1 MKTWDYLKEYNNHR
15 TDILRIIDTVFKSGN
30 LILGPS
36 VKEFEENF
44 AQYLNVKFAI
54 GVNSG
59 TDALLIALKTLGI
72 GYGDEVITVANTAVP
87 TISAIVTAGATPRF
101 VDIEPETYLMNP
113 DLIESTITDNTKCIL
128 PVDLYGQCANITSI
142 KSIANRYGLR
152 VLQDCAQSTGATHY
166 NQLSGSLSEISAFS
180 FYPTKNL
187 GAYGDG
193 GMVIIPE
200 NQLLAERARKLRTYG
215 MTDKYYSEYHGYN
228 SRLDS
233 IQAAILNYKLTF
245 LPEHLAKRKILAS
258 NYTQNLS
265 DLDLVLPLEAEGNEH
280 SYHLYVVR
288 HPQRDKIIQQLGE
301 KNINL
306 KINYPHPIHL
316 MPAYNH
322 LGYKV
327 GDLPVTEKISKEIF
341 SLPMYPTMSEQEQ
354 NIICK
359 SLREVIFQD

>member
-1 MKTWDYLKEYNNHR
+1 MKPWDYLKEYNNHR
-15 TDILRIIDTVFKSGN
+15 TDMLRIIDAVFKSGD

-101 VDIEPETYLMNP
+101 VDIDPETYLMNP

-142 KSIANRYGLR
+142 KSIANRYG
-152 VLQDCAQSTGATHY
+152 
-166 NQLSGSLSEISAFS
+166 
-180 FYPTKNL
+180 
-187 GAYGDG
+187 
-193 GMVIIPE
+193 
-200 NQLLAERARKLRTYG
+200 
-215 MTDKYYSEYHGYN
+215 
-228 SRLDS
+228 
-233 IQAAILNYKLTF
+233 
-245 LPEHLAKRKILAS
+245 KILAS

-288 HPQRDKIIQQLGE
+288 HPQRDKIIHQLGE

-306 KINYPHPIHL
+306 KINYPHPILL

-359 SLREVIFQD
+359 SLREVIFRD

>member
-1 MKTWDYLKEYNNHR
+1 
-15 TDILRIIDTVFKSGN
+15 
-30 LILGPS
+30 
-36 VKEFEENF
+36 
-44 AQYLNVKFAI
+44 
-54 GVNSG
+54 
-59 TDALLIALKTLGI
+59 
-72 GYGDEVITVANTAVP
+72 
-87 TISAIVTAGATPRF
+87 
-101 VDIEPETYLMNP
+101 MNP

-200 NQLLAERARKLRTYG
+200 NQLLAERAGKLRTYG